1 MTRLDTAHAAMTRDD
16 TDDAARLQFY
26 SELADTELFMLLE
39 TETDSD
45 QIRPRLFDIEGGP
58 VVLAFDLEE
67 RLSAFSGGPAPYA
80 ALPGRVI
87 AAQLAGQGI
96 GLGLNIGDSP
106 SSIILPADVMDW
118 LSATLTIKPKEI
130 LAVPQGFSY
139 PSGIP
144 AAVSERLF
152 GKLNTNL
159 GLADTVLLAE
169 VVYEKGRRGH
179 ILAVVG
185 AKPGAETALTGAVS
199 EAIVF
204 SGMDMAEIDVVFLE
218 ANDRR
223 TQSIKDVAL
232 RLDLPKR
239 SIDVPP
245 DRPIPGMDPDRPP
258 ILR

>member
-1 MTRLDTAHAAMTRDD
+1 MTRLDTTHAIMMRDD
-16 TDDAARLQFY
+16 QDDAARLQFY

-39 TETDSD
+39 TETGSD
-45 QIRPRLFDIEGGP
+45 QIQPRLFDLEGGP

-67 RLSAFSGGPAPYA
+67 RLSAFAGGPAPYA

-118 LSATLTIKPKEI
+118 LTATLTIKPIEV

-152 GKLNTNL
+152 EKLNSNM

-185 AKPGAETALTGAVS
+185 AKPGTETALAGSVS
-199 EAIVF
+199 EAIIF
-204 SGMDMAEIDVVFLE
+204 SGMDMAEIDVVFLD

-223 TQSIKDVAL
+223 TRAMEDVAL
-232 RLDLPKR
+232 RLDLPKPHFET
-239 SIDVPP
+239 PP
-245 DRPIPGMDPDRPP
+245 DRTIPGMDPGRPP
-258 ILR
+258 VLR